1 LWSKIGDERRW
12 HLIPNA
18 VDILEKGDARQH
30 ECYICLESLRGQSAC
45 RFKINRTSRL
55 TVNAT
60 NFSQGDKK
68 SLA

>member
-12 HLIPNA
+12 HLIRNA
-18 VDILEKGDARQH
+18 VDIPEKGDARQH
-30 ECYICLESLRGQSAC
+30 EYYNRSELLRGQPTG
-45 RFKINRTSRL
+45 RFKFNQTSCL
-55 TVNAT
+55 AVNAT